1 MHLYN
6 NSLQI
11 INFNAAASVA
21 AQHVYY
27 SKFLSSKG
35 LVIAKHIFCGKLLE
49 AGVDID
55 AENNEKLARKFVSEQ
70 ESKNGSMQKKTKN
83 F

>member
-11 INFNAAASVA
+11 INFNTAACLLFKISILQRPCHCEA
-21 AQHVYY
+21 Y
-27 SKFLSSKG
+27 FFG
-35 LVIAKHIFCGKLLE
+35 GKLHE

-70 ESKNGSMQKKTKN
+70 ESKNRSMQKKTKN